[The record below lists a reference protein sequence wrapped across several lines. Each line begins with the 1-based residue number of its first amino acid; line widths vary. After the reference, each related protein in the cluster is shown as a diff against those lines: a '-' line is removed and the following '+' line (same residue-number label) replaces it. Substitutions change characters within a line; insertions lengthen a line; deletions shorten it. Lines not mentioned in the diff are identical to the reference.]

1 MMQKSITFKNANIS
15 FSDQGKGNAVVL
27 IHGFLENTSMWKNVV
42 PEISKRNRVVTI
54 DLLGHGKTDCLGYIH
69 TMELFAETIAAV
81 LKELRIRKCVLVGH
95 SLGGYIALA
104 FAEKYPQKVKGLCL
118 VNATS
123 NEDTSERKALRL
135 RANKMVTNNFRN
147 MVRLSFANLFGPK
160 SKTIF
165 KEEME
170 LAISEALQTSMQ
182 GYIATQEG
190 MQLRANRN
198 HVLTENSF
206 NKLLIIGKKDPV
218 LDFETSLLEAEKTNS
233 AIIVFPNGHMPHIEN
248 KLALNDALKEF
259 IKIC

>member
-1 MMQKSITFKNANIS
+1 MQKSLTFKNANIS
-15 FSDQGKGNAVVL
+15 FSDQGTGTAVVL
-27 IHGFLENTSMWKNVV
+27 IHGFLENTTMWKNVV

-54 DLLGHGKTDCLGYIH
+54 DLLGHGKTDCIGYMH

-81 LKELRIRKCVLVGH
+81 LKELRIRKCILVGH

-104 FAEKYPQKVKGLCL
+104 FAEKHPQKVKGLCL
-118 VNATS
+118 MNATS
-123 NEDTSERKALRL
+123 NEDTLERKALRL
-135 RANKMVTNNFRN
+135 RANKMIANNFRN
-147 MVRLSFANLFGPK
+147 MVRMSFANLFGPK

-170 LAISEALQTSMQ
+170 LAILEALQTPMQ
-182 GYIATQEG
+182 GYIAAQEG

-198 HVLTENSF
+198 HVLTDNSF
-206 NKLLIIGKKDPV
+206 KKLLIIGKKDPV
-218 LDFETSLLEAEKTNS
+218 LDFETSLDEAEKTNS
-233 AIIVFPNGHMPHIEN
+233 AFVVFENGHMPHIEN